1 MSVTIGD
8 VADRAGVSTATVS
21 RVLSGS
27 VKARAA
33 TRERVLSAVRELGYR
48 PSGVARS
55 LKLQRTQTMGV
66 IISDVENPYFAEMVR
81 AIEDVARELD
91 YALLLCN
98 GAEDPEREAAYLELL
113 AERRVDGI
121 VIATGGV
128 GKRHARWLAHAPIPV
143 VMVNTET
150 PVPGVPTILSDNRD
164 GGRLAGEL
172 LIRLGHRELGHLAA
186 PAAHAAAA
194 PRLAGVRDALKAAG
208 LGGDC
213 LAIAE
218 GDGHVAGGERAM
230 FELLDSA
237 PGVTGVVCYN
247 DLTAIGAL
255 RALRASGRRVP
266 ADVSVIG
273 FDNLDLSAYVDPP
286 LTTVVQ
292 QKQAM
297 ARWAVE
303 RLVGIIKAGPRRLD
317 EGAGRAGSAAVGP
330 GSGAKEKVLRLPV
343 TLLERESTGPA
354 PRGILSPNT
363 KGLRP

>member
-33 TRERVLSAVRELGYR
+33 TRERVLIAVRELGYR

-81 AIEDVARELD
+81 GIEDVARELD

-113 AERRVDGI
+113 VERRVDGI
-121 VIATGGV
+121 VIATSGV
-128 GKRHARWLAHAPIPV
+128 GKRHARWLGQAPVPV
-143 VMVNTET
+143 VMVNSET
-150 PVPGVPTILSDNRD
+150 PVPGVPTILSDNRE
-164 GGRLAGEL
+164 GGRLAGGL
-172 LIRLGHRELGHLAA
+172 LVRLGHRQLGHLSA

-194 PRLAGVRDALKAAG
+194 PRLAGLRDALKAAG

-230 FELLDSA
+230 FELLEAA
-237 PGVTGVVCYN
+237 PDVTGVVCYN

-255 RALRASGRRVP
+255 RALRARGRRVP

-286 LTTVVQ
+286 LTTIVQ

-303 RLVGIIKAGPRRLD
+303 RLVRIIKAGPRSPD
-317 EGAGRAGSAAVGP
+317 EAAAHGSD
-330 GSGAKEKVLRLPV
+330 KVVRLPV
-343 TLLERESTGPA
+343 ALLERESTGPA
-354 PRGILSPNT
+354 PGGILNPNT
-363 KGLRP
+363 KGRRP

>member
-1 MSVTIGD
+1 MSVTIAD

-33 TRERVLSAVRELGYR
+33 TRERVLSAVRDLGYR

-66 IISDVENPYFAEMVR
+66 ILSDVENPYFAEMVR

-91 YALLLCN
+91 YVLLLCN
-98 GAEDPEREAAYLELL
+98 GADDPEREAAYLEVL

-121 VIATGGV
+121 IIATGGV
-128 GKRHARWLAHAPIPV
+128 GKRHARWLAHAPVPV

-150 PVPGVPTILSDNRD
+150 PVPGIPTILSDNRD
-164 GGRLAGEL
+164 GGRLAAGL
-172 LIRLGHRELGHLAA
+172 LIRLGHRELAHLSA
-186 PAAHAAAA
+186 PPAHAAAA

-208 LGGDC
+208 LGLDC
-213 LAIAE
+213 LSIAE
-218 GDGHVAGGERAM
+218 GDAHVAGGERAM
-230 FELLDSA
+230 AELLVSA
-237 PGVTGVVCYN
+237 PSVTGVVCYN

-255 RALRASGRRVP
+255 RALRAGGRRVP
-266 ADVSVIG
+266 AEVSVVG

-286 LTTVVQ
+286 LTTIVQ
-292 QKQAM
+292 QKAPM

-303 RLVGIIKAGPRRLD
+303 HLARLISSGGQSRDGEGP
-317 EGAGRAGSAAVGP
+317 
-330 GSGAKEKVLRLPV
+330 EKVVRLPV
-343 TLLERESTGPA
+343 SLLERESTA
-354 PRGILSPNT
+354 PPPQGHP
-363 KGLRP
+363 